1 MSKKLVPRILAY
13 TIFIS
18 VGALSLAF
26 TNPGNLPAWSLIIP
40 FVYVF
45 LLVYFITRDFNR
57 FILRADE
64 RFAKIIP
71 FLVATVLTLIILLSS
86 LSQLG
91 ILDLILLLS
100 LMILL
105 AGYLKKIST

>member
-13 TIFIS
+13 AIFIS
-18 VGALSLAF
+18 VGALFLSF
-26 TNPGNLPAWSLIIP
+26 TSPVDLPAWSLIIP

-45 LLVYFITRDFNR
+45 LLVYIITRDFNK
-57 FILRADE
+57 FVLRADE
-64 RFAKIIP
+64 RFSKIIP
-71 FLVATVLTLIILLSS
+71 FLVATVLTLILLLSS

-91 ILDLILLLS
+91 ILDLILLLT

-105 AGYLKKIST
+105 AGYLKKISV